1 MAEVVMNTISYVVSQ
16 SFETL
21 PLVIQG
27 DPKKIGISVFFIV
40 FCNFFWVTVNYTIKI
55 ENCLYLADFLKSIEH
70 NRKIRNS
77 KNVLEKKFVKQKIC
91 NSYIYMHSRFFMDFW
106 WRNFEIWP
114 ENPRTNFAHFLLF
127 KDFYLTDL
135 LVN

>member
-1 MAEVVMNTISYVVSQ
+1 MPSELDFSKKVPHPNV
-16 SFETL
+16 
-21 PLVIQG
+21 QG
-27 DPKKIGISVFFIV
+27 DPEKIGISVFFIV

-55 ENCLYLADFLKSIEH
+55 ENCLYLEDFLKSIEH
-70 NRKIRNS
+70 NRKIRNL
-77 KNVLEKKFVKQKIC
+77 KKYIEKKFVKQKMC
-91 NSYIYMHSRFFMDFW
+91 NSYIYMHSRFFSLFW
-106 WRNFEIWP
+106 WRNIEIWP